1 MVLQE
6 LWDSIISCPF
16 VKEGPV
22 FPMPKE
28 DKIRNTEASFLIIYR
43 IQSALIMAAIE
54 ILLGHFTL
62 LGTFLS
68 KKDFSTA
75 AQDYSRFSF
84 GELVHMQLHQA
95 HQGCR
100 ALQLVGY
107 LLNIAAFNDRICTI
121 HLKSRSKVRLSVI
134 SHHPPLKNQELR
146 FLSWVLHIIVHA
158 SLLAPLN

>member
-1 MVLQE
+1 MVHQE

-68 KKDFSTA
+68 KKRLFDCSPGLQPVLIWRTGTYAATPSSPRLQSTA
-75 AQDYSRFSF
+75 VSGLPVKYSSF
-84 GELVHMQLHQA
+84 
-95 HQGCR
+95 
-100 ALQLVGY
+100 
-107 LLNIAAFNDRICTI
+107 
-121 HLKSRSKVRLSVI
+121 
-134 SHHPPLKNQELR
+134 
-146 FLSWVLHIIVHA
+146 
-158 SLLAPLN
+158 